1 MTVSTLATERRPLV
15 LRTRPAVDLTDDEFF
30 AFCRL
35 NEEWRIERT
44 AVGELEIMAPAG
56 WETSSRNAIITAQ
69 LTTWAL
75 GDGTGIASD
84 SSGGFILPNGAVR
97 SPDAAWVRRDRL
109 AALSAPRRERFLPL
123 CPDFV
128 IELRSPSDGL
138 GRIRAKMA
146 EYVENGARLGWLID
160 ASEHR
165 VEVCRPGVE
174 IELLDAPRSVT
185 GAPELSGFVM
195 DLDLIWRQRS

>member
-1 MTVSTLATERRPLV
+1 MTVTTLATDRRPLV

-30 AFCRL
+30 AFCQL
-35 NEEWRIERT
+35 NQEWRIERT
-44 AVGELEIMAPAG
+44 AAGELEIMAPAG

-75 GDGTGIASD
+75 RDGTGIASD

-97 SPDAAWVRRDRL
+97 APDAAWVRRERL
-109 AALSAPRRERFLPL
+109 VALSAPQRKRFLPL

-138 GRIRAKMA
+138 GVLQEKMT
-146 EYVENGARLGWLID
+146 EYVKNGTRLGWLID
-160 ASEHR
+160 ASEYR
-165 VEVCRPGVE
+165 VEVYRPGAE
-174 IELLDAPRSVT
+174 IELLDTPHSIA
-185 GAPELSGFVM
+185 GAPELPGFVL
-195 DLDLIWRQRS
+195 DLDLIWQQQP